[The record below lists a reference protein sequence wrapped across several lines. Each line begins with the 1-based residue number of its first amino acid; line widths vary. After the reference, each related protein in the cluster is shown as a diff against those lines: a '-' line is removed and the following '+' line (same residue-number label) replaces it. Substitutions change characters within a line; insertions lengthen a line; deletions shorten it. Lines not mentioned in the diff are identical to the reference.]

1 MQKGDHVNS
10 SWCKRNSYLKN
21 WKNGKVGISREM
33 LKTVRSFPVLY
44 YKSHKRFKEKD
55 AVKKGIRW
63 SCKNVG
69 IIYLI
74 ILILTPLFYFLKYLI
89 NLS

>member
-21 WKNGKVGISREM
+21 WKNEKVDISREM
-33 LKTVRSFPVLY
+33 SKTFRSFPVLY
-44 YKSHKRFKEKD
+44 YKSHKSFKEKD

-63 SCKNVG
+63 SCKNV
-69 IIYLI
+69 YLI
-74 ILILTPLFYFLKYLI
+74 IFVLTLLFYFLKYLI
-89 NLS
+89 HLS